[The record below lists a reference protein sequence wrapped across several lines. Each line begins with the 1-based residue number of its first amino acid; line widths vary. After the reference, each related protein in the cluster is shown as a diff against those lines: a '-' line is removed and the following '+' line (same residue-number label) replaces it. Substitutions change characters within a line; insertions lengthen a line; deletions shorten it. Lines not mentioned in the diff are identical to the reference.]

1 MQFTQNTLYIVTE
14 FIISL
19 NGRDQINIHTYLYNI
34 ICIHTYI
41 IQRFTNIHTLITKAF
56 SKNK

>member
-19 NGRDQINIHTYLYNI
+19 NGRDQINIHTYIILYYI
-34 ICIHTYI
+34 YTYLYHTTFYKY
-41 IQRFTNIHTLITKAF
+41 THVD
-56 SKNK
+56 NKSVLKK